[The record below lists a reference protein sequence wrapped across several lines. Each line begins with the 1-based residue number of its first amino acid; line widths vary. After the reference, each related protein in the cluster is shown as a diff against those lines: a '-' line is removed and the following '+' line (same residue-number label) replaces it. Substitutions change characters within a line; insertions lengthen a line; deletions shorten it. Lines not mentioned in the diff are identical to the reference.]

1 MIKADKFF
9 TENLNEILQNGYW
22 DENSR
27 PKYADGVE
35 AKSKF
40 ITQIFEKYD
49 ISKEEFPVT
58 TLRNTAIKTGIKEI
72 LWIYQKQTNSL
83 DIARELGI
91 NWWDE
96 WNIGDSTI
104 GHRYGYTIGKYN
116 LMSDL
121 LTGLAKNPFGR
132 RHILNLYQ
140 YTDLN
145 ETKGLYPCAY
155 ETLWSARKV
164 NNEIYLDVTLV
175 QRSSDYLVANYINKT
190 QYVALMLMVCSHLGY
205 KAGIFGH
212 FVQNLHIYD
221 RHFDAV
227 NELLSKKPLEIQPII
242 KLKEDKTFF
251 EFTVDD
257 FIIQNTENIEKI
269 KNKLELAI

>member
-1 MIKADKFF
+1 MIKADKYFI
-9 TENLNEILQNGYW
+9 ENINEILQNGYW

-40 ITQIFEKYD
+40 ITQVFEKYD
-49 ISKEEFPVT
+49 ISKYEFPIT

-72 LWIYQKQTNSL
+72 LWIYQKQSNSL
-83 DIARELGI
+83 DTAHELGI

-96 WNIGDSTI
+96 WNVGNDTI
-104 GHRYGYTIGKYN
+104 GNRYGYTVNKYN
-116 LMSDL
+116 LMDGL
-121 LTGLAKNPFGR
+121 LEGLANNPFGR

-164 NNEIYLDVTLV
+164 GNEIFLDLTLV

-190 QYVALMLMVCSHLGY
+190 QYVALMLMACSHLSY
-205 KAGIFGH
+205 KPGVFGH

-221 RHFDAV
+221 RHFEAL
-227 NELLSKKPLEIQPII
+227 NELLNKEPLQIQPTI
-242 KLKEDKTFF
+242 KLAENKLFS
-251 EFTVDD
+251 EFTAAD
-257 FIIQNTENIEKI
+257 FIIENTDKI
-269 KNKLELAI
+269 NKLTSKLELAI